1 MPEKKIPAEKAKQ
14 GRKGTHVLLILLA
27 SLVLALVA
35 WGAVEIYGRTSTNTG
50 SAPPVTQ
57 SQP

>member
-1 MPEKKIPAEKAKQ
+1 MPEKISEQKAKQ
-14 GRKGTHVLLILLA
+14 GRKGTHVLLILLV
-27 SLVLALVA
+27 SLALALIV
-35 WGAVEIYGRTSTNTG
+35 WGAVEIYGRTSTDTG

>member
-1 MPEKKIPAEKAKQ
+1 MPEKIPAEKAKQ
-14 GRKGTHVLLILLA
+14 GRKGTHVLRILLI
-27 SLVLALVA
+27 SLALALLV
-35 WGAVEIYGRTSTNTG
+35 WGGMELYGRWSSDSG

>member
-1 MPEKKIPAEKAKQ
+1 MPEKITAEKAKQ
-14 GRKGTHVLLILLA
+14 GRKGTHVLLILLI
-27 SLVLALVA
+27 SLALALIA
-35 WGAVEIYGRTSTNTG
+35 WGAVEFYGRTSKDTG